1 MPRSPNQSSEGFF
14 IHHIA
19 GKTLRCMKTYLE
31 GAANGSRLFPASKMT
46 KRRAVITG
54 IGPITCIGI
63 GREDFWRGIRA
74 EKSGI
79 QTISSFDTAEFN
91 AHCGGEIP
99 DWTPEDY
106 FPPHRLKRLDRY
118 AQFAVA
124 SAKMALDDAGLPYS
138 QSTPQHRVGVSF
150 GTALGGVANAE
161 YQHAH
166 FLKKGTRGVNQTLAL
181 QVFGGSAHSNIA
193 IEFGF
198 RGVGTT
204 NSNSCASGTIAVGE
218 ALRYIRDDFADVIV
232 AGGAEAPLSPLTFG
246 AFAIIKTMSQWTGD
260 PALACR
266 PFDLKRDGF
275 VMGEGAASLV
285 IEELEHAKRRGARI
299 FAEVLGYSLNNDA
312 FHMTSPLPGGESCIR
327 AMRDALADA
336 QLAPEQIDYINAH
349 ASSTQLNDSTE
360 TMAIKQVFGDRAST
374 LPVSGTK
381 AYTGASA
388 GSDGRDGSGDL
399 CARHRAKMDSANI
412 ESQRSRSR
420 LRSRCCS
427 APRPAGRVEL
437 HPEQF
442 VRLRWNQRLLDS
454 RAGVTCMRGQ
464 PPRRHGC
471 RWIGLPRTMISS
483 ASRCCGTHY

>member
-1 MPRSPNQSSEGFF
+1 
-14 IHHIA
+14 
-19 GKTLRCMKTYLE
+19 MK
-31 GAANGSRLFPASKMT
+31 R
-46 KRRAVITG
+46 RRAVITG
-54 IGPITCIGI
+54 IGPISSIGI
-63 GREDFWRGIRA
+63 GRENFWRGIRA

-79 QTISSFDTAEFN
+79 QAISSFDTTEFN
-91 AHCGGEIP
+91 AHCGGEIS
-99 DWTPEDY
+99 DWAPEDY

-138 QSTPQHRVGVSF
+138 QGTPQHRIGVSF

-275 VMGEGAASLV
+275 VIGEGAASLV
-285 IEELEHAKRRGARI
+285 LEELEHARRRGAHI

-327 AMRDALADA
+327 AMRHALADA
-336 QLAPEQIDYINAH
+336 GLAPEQIDYINAH
-349 ASSTQLNDSTE
+349 ASSTQLNDRTE
-360 TMAIKQVFGDRAST
+360 AMAIKQVFGARSLT

-381 AYTGASA
+381 TYTGHPLGATGAMEAAICALALEEGWIPPTLNRSNPDPA
-388 GSDGRDGSGDL
+388 CDL
-399 CARHRAKMDSANI
+399 DVVPDHG
-412 ESQRSRSR
+412 
-420 LRSRCCS
+420 
-427 APRPAGRVEL
+427 RPAEINYILSNSFGFGGINACVILGRVI
-437 HPEQF
+437 
-442 VRLRWNQRLLDS
+442 
-454 RAGVTCMRGQ
+454 A
-464 PPRRHGC
+464 
-471 RWIGLPRTMISS
+471 
-483 ASRCCGTHY
+483 